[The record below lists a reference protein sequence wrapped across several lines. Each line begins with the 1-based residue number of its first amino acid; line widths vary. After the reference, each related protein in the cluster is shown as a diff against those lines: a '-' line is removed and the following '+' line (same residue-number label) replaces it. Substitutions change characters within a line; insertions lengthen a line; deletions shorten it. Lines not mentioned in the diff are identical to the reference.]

1 MAHYLIRASYT
12 PETWAALVKNPSNR
26 REVVRGLVE
35 GMGGK
40 LEAMYFS
47 FGDEDIVVLV
57 EMPDNVGAAAAALAV
72 TASGAFRSY
81 STTPLMTAEEAMDA
95 MRKAGAVGYRPPSA

>member
-12 PETWAALVKNPSNR
+12 PETWAALLKNPSNR

-40 LEAMYFS
+40 LETLYFS
-47 FGDEDIVVLV
+47 FGDDDIIVIV
-57 EMPDNVGAAAAALAV
+57 EAPDNVTIAAAALAV

-95 MRKAGAVGYRPPSA
+95 MRRAAAVGYRPPSA